1 MPTFVRPGLARL
13 LLAALVVLAC
23 PVAAAGARV
32 SIAGFAF
39 GPQAINIKVGDSV
52 TSTNNDGSPHT
63 VNFKDGSVGAKSL
76 SPADTFTRVFDQPG
90 IYEYFC
96 AFHPYMTGR
105 VIVSAK

>member
-1 MPTFVRPGLARL
+1 MPSFVRPGLARL

-23 PVAAAGARV
+23 PVSAADARV
-32 SIAGFAF
+32 SIAAFAF
-39 GPQAINIKVGDSV
+39 GPQAINIEVGDSV
-52 TSTNNDGSPHT
+52 TWSNNDGAPHT

-90 IYEYFC
+90 TYEYFC